1 MQAASPH
8 LQQQQ
13 QPLLVLK
20 NRPAAGSEEG
30 RRQTKISNLYA
41 ASKLLPIIRT
51 SLGPRAHQ
59 KAIFSIHLILLMFC
73 FEFFLQILI

>member
-8 LQQQQ
+8 QQQQ

-30 RRQTKISNLYA
+30 RRQTQISNLYA
-41 ASKLLPIIRT
+41 SASKLLPIIRT

-59 KAIFSIHLILLMFC
+59 KAILFIHSIYSFDSIIVLF
-73 FEFFLQILI
+73 

>member
-8 LQQQQ
+8 QQQQ
-13 QPLLVLK
+13 QPLLVLR

-30 RRQTKISNLYA
+30 RRQTQISNLYA

-59 KAIFSIHLILLMFC
+59 KAISSIHSIYPFDSIAVW
-73 FEFFLQILI
+73 F